1 MTCLFDPHTN
11 TNNLGSAI
19 RHSLITMQAVP
30 PYHEIKI
37 EKFFVK
43 DFEDESTLYPDN
55 LKKLALV
62 EVIAGEHKGRYIVK
76 RANIIH
82 KDIDLI
88 HEDNLDASI

>member
-1 MTCLFDPHTN
+1 MACPSSPHTN
-11 TNNLGSAI
+11 TSNLGSAI
-19 RHSLITMQAVP
+19 RHSLITMQALP
-30 PYHEIKI
+30 PYHQIKI

-43 DFEDESTLYPDN
+43 DFEDESNLYPDSQ
-55 LKKLALV
+55 KKLALV